1 MKLRKRIVSAL
12 LAAVLIFPQSVHASE
27 LINDSSS
34 YTEYETAGTV
44 GVGYETDT
52 VSGKTEEDESGLDTV
67 TDIDESASVDDRD
80 QLSNGTPAVNEN
92 RKDKDTAAETDDE
105 NLQAIEDLSE
115 AEEIAEAVSEG
126 KKTEIS
132 DKAEKN
138 PADDSSEELKD
149 ESVTDLSV
157 TEIPKE
163 EEVIGA
169 SGPSDDAKLETGVY
183 YLVTNKYHRMVLGS
197 KGNSEAHC
205 ANIEIVEK
213 NCTRKQK
220 WVITAIG
227 NGKYK
232 IWNYS
237 SGMALGVAGVTP
249 KNNRNISQYR
259 RNYNNVKE
267 YYIRKA
273 RNGCVYIQVVGSQ
286 FVLAAETIAST
297 PGANIKL
304 STYSEQEEAIW
315 LPVPTSTVA
324 PQVGT
329 YIIHSKLDDSK
340 YVSIEGASRY
350 SMAQCILTGSCS
362 AKQMTIYSA
371 AKDKYLIHPACSNYT
386 ITACGTVKSGGA
398 VKQFR
403 VTDANRQLWTFYDE
417 GNGYYSIRSA
427 VNSNLVLDITGG
439 KTAEGT
445 PVQLYRYNGRDSQL
459 FSLEKTDGNR
469 IIPNGYYAV
478 KTMLNNRLSL
488 DIANNS
494 RDKGANLQLGNYND
508 RNRQKFYLFYDQNG
522 YYQIRNVRS
531 GLNLDVTAGS
541 NANGTNVTQ
550 YTRNTSKAQKWKP
563 VGSAGV
569 FYFKSALGNVALDV
583 YAGQASAGANIQIY
597 KINNTNAQK
606 FKLVPVSIQT
616 EKEYVVAIDAGH
628 QRHQN
633 TGREP
638 IGPGAS
644 TYKQKVSSGT
654 EGRWSGLDEYEL
666 NLQVALKLQTELEKR
681 GYSVYMIRTTHD
693 VDISNSERAKMAA
706 QAGADIF
713 IRIHANG
720 ADSSSVRGTLNYMPS
735 SSNPYLSPTVIQ
747 GSQRLA
753 RILLDSY
760 CASTGIP
767 NLGLLTGDDMTGI
780 NWATMPVTI
789 VEMGFMSN
797 RTDDLYM
804 ASASGQAAIVQGL
817 ANGVDQYF
825 AS

>member
-1 MKLRKRIVSAL
+1 MKLRKRIVSVL
-12 LAAVLIFPQSVHASE
+12 LAAAMMFPQSVQAAE
-27 LINDSSS
+27 IINDSSS
-34 YTEYETAGTV
+34 YTEYETVGTVGAGNNAGTV
-44 GVGYETDT
+44 PEI
-52 VSGKTEEDESGLDTV
+52 SEEDDSGLDTV
-67 TDIDESASVDDRD
+67 TDLDESDSVDQTD
-80 QLSNGTPAVNEN
+80 QVSVETPAADEN
-92 RKDKDTAAETDDE
+92 RKDKNTEEATDEE
-105 NLQAIEDLSE
+105 NLQVVDDLSE
-115 AEEIAEAVSEG
+115 AEEAAEAGSEREDTG
-126 KKTEIS
+126 KS
-132 DKAEKN
+132 DKSQKD
-138 PADDSSEELKD
+138 PADNSKEELQD
-149 ESVTDLSV
+149 ESISDLSV
-157 TEIPKE
+157 TETPKQ

-197 KGNSEAHC
+197 KDNSEAHC

-227 NGKYK
+227 NGRYK

-259 RNYNNVKE
+259 RHYDNVKE

-273 RNGCVYIQVVGSQ
+273 RNGCVYIQVVGSE

-297 PGANIKL
+297 PGANIRL

-329 YIIHSKLDDSK
+329 YIIHSKLDDSR
-340 YVSIEGASRY
+340 YISIEGASRY

-386 ITACGTVKSGGA
+386 ITACGTIQSGGA
-398 VKQFR
+398 IKQFR
-403 VTDANRQLWTFYDE
+403 VTDADRQLWTFYDE

-478 KTMLNNRLSL
+478 KSMLNNRLSL

-494 RDKGANLQLGNYND
+494 KNNGANLQLGNYND

-522 YYQIRNVRS
+522 YYQIRSARS

-541 NANGTNVTQ
+541 KANGTNVTQ
-550 YTRNTSKAQKWKP
+550 YSRNKTNAQKWKP

-597 KINNTNAQK
+597 QVNNTNAQK
-606 FKLVPVSIQT
+606 FKLVPVTIQT

-628 QRHQN
+628 QHHQN

-654 EGRWSGLDEYEL
+654 EGRWSGLNEYEL
-666 NLQVALKLQTELEKR
+666 NLQVALKLQKELEKR

-753 RILLDSY
+753 RVLLDSY